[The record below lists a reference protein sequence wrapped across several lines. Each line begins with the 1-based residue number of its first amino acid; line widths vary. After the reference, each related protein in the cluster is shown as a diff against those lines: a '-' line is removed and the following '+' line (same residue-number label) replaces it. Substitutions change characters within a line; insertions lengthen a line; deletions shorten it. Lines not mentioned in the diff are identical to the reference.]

1 MSINFLA
8 IPADIRT
15 FGQYIE
21 FDSSRAVQGLA
32 AMPHRILVIGQHL
45 TTGTIAE
52 AVPKQILSGSQ
63 AEEYFGRGS
72 MLAEMC
78 KALKGVNNLT
88 ECWAIALEDA
98 VAGVAAAG
106 AFTPTGPATSSGTL
120 SLLIGGYRVLVPV
133 AAGDIHDQIVDAI
146 VAAVTARSDGPVTAA
161 ATGTVGSKVATITA
175 RHKGETGN
183 AIDLRVAYYEG
194 EKLPAGVGLT
204 ITPMTGGTTN
214 PSLTTALAAL
224 GANQYHTIVCP
235 YTDAA
240 NLTALETELANRWGP
255 MVQLEGHAFAAARG
269 THAELTTLGNS
280 RNSRHLTILGIGKS
294 PTAPWLA
301 AAVVGGV
308 DAGEPDPA
316 RPRQTLELPGVLPPA
331 DADRFMR
338 SERDLL
344 LRDGI
349 ATVYVQAGGVL
360 AIERLITTYQTSPLG
375 VADTAYLDVETLR
388 TLAYLRYTVR
398 ARIAL
403 RFPRHKLADDG
414 TLYGPGQA
422 IVTPS
427 TIRSEMLVLFRE
439 WEEAGLVEGFEQFKR
454 ELVVQRNA
462 SDPNRVDVLLSPDLI
477 NQFRVFAGQVQFLL

>member
-1 MSINFLA
+1 
-8 IPADIRT
+8 
-15 FGQYIE
+15 
-21 FDSSRAVQGLA
+21 
-32 AMPHRILVIGQHL
+32 
-45 TTGTIAE
+45 
-52 AVPKQILSGSQ
+52 
-63 AEEYFGRGS
+63 
-72 MLAEMC
+72 
-78 KALKGVNNLT
+78 
-88 ECWAIALEDA
+88 
-98 VAGVAAAG
+98 
-106 AFTPTGPATSSGTL
+106 
-120 SLLIGGYRVLVPV
+120 
-133 AAGDIHDQIVDAI
+133 
-146 VAAVTARSDGPVTAA
+146 
-161 ATGTVGSKVATITA
+161 
-175 RHKGETGN
+175 
-183 AIDLRVAYYEG
+183 
-194 EKLPAGVGLT
+194 
-204 ITPMTGGTTN
+204 
-214 PSLTTALAAL
+214 
-224 GANQYHTIVCP
+224 
-235 YTDAA
+235 
-240 NLTALETELANRWGP
+240 